1 MHIPSLDVPAGV
13 ALNTV
18 VSDNDDY
25 EGVLPIGAVK
35 TVYIRETASP
45 PAVAQNRPTGGA
57 EIIAAIDAKWQRD
70 ASALPPGIPPAV
82 AIAAAGPPATAA
94 TGPPVAAG
102 VGGVP
107 SAAPGPGPGAVTV
120 QRAAAVQPGA
130 GGAAPAPGGSAVA
143 QPSGAGDQQNKAV
156 TAASTIGGRNPFG
169 GEKGGQAEAVQVPA
183 AAQQPASPPATP
195 GTSATDYMDGA
206 SAAVISMPSTAFNS
220 NGR

>member
-18 VSDNDDY
+18 VSDIDDY

-70 ASALPPGIPPAV
+70 ASAPPPGIPPAV

-102 VGGVP
+102 VAGVP

-130 GGAAPAPGGSAVA
+130 GGAAPAPSSAA
-143 QPSGAGDQQNKAV
+143 DQQNKAV
-156 TAASTIGGRNPFG
+156 TAASTTGGRNPFG